1 MSSDRDTTRI
11 VRSWLEEGV
20 VALPDRVLD
29 GVLDQLPA
37 TRQRRSLWR
46 WLGIVDVS
54 ANARL
59 AMTAAAAVVVAIAGI
74 AVMASVVGPV
84 GPGAPSP
91 TPTRTPPPTPAILP
105 SPAGEATLTPGRYAL
120 PAFSVPGISLD
131 VPAGWFPCFSDPN
144 EAGVCSERELEV
156 AALIVQNVV
165 AGQCGFGE
173 ELRSPPPGPSVDEL
187 VAAISNIPGVT
198 VTPAIDVSI
207 DGVAGKELTLTAA
220 EPASC
225 SIQTW
230 ATSDRTNG
238 MGYDEVDIVRI
249 LDVGGTR
256 VLIVGAYH
264 VAYPEAETDA
274 ALIRQLLDSVQI
286 AR

>member
-20 VALPDRVLD
+20 TALPDRVLD

-46 WLGIVDVS
+46 WFAIGDVG

-59 AMTAAAAVVVAIAGI
+59 AMAAVAVVVVAVLGFGLLPAI
-74 AVMASVVGPV
+74 VGPS
-84 GPGAPSP
+84 GPGGPAPSP
-91 TPTRTPPPTPAILP
+91 TPAPTPTPAILP
-105 SPAGEATLTPGRYAL
+105 SPAAEATLTPGRYTL
-120 PAFSVPGISLD
+120 QAFSVPGISLD
-131 VPAGWFPCFSDPN
+131 VPAGWFPCYGDPN
-144 EAGVCSERELEV
+144 EEGVCSERQLEV

-165 AGQCGFGE
+165 AGQCGSGG

-207 DGVAGKELTLTAA
+207 DGIAGKELTVTAA

-225 SIQTW
+225 TIQTW

-238 MGYDEVDIVRI
+238 MGNDETDIVRI

-264 VAYPEAETDA
+264 LAYPEAQADA
-274 ALIRQLLDSVQI
+274 ALVRQLLDSVQI

>member
-1 MSSDRDTTRI
+1 MSSDRDTTRL

-20 VALPDRVLD
+20 TALPDRVLD

-46 WLGIVDVS
+46 WLRFGDVG

-59 AMTAAAAVVVAIAGI
+59 AVAATAVVVVA
-74 AVMASVVGPV
+74 VVGV
-84 GPGAPSP
+84 GLLSAILGHGPGGPAPSP
-91 TPTRTPPPTPAILP
+91 TPTTAILP
-105 SPAGEATLTPGRYAL
+105 SPGAEATLTPGRYAL
-120 PAFSVPGISLD
+120 QALSVPGISLD
-131 VPAGWFPCFSDPN
+131 VPAGWFPCYGDPN
-144 EAGVCSERELEV
+144 EQGVCSERQLEV

-165 AGQCGFGE
+165 AGQCGSGG

-198 VTPAIDVSI
+198 VPPALDVSV
-207 DGVAGKELTLTAA
+207 DGFAGKELTVTAA

-225 SIQTW
+225 TIQTW
-230 ATSDRTNG
+230 ATTDRTNG
-238 MGYDEVDIVRI
+238 MTGDEVDIVRI

-264 VAYPEAETDA
+264 IAYPEAGTDA
-274 ALIRQLLDSVQI
+274 ALIRQLLDSVQV

>member
-1 MSSDRDTTRI
+1 MSSDRDTTRL

-20 VALPDRVLD
+20 TALPDRVLD

-37 TRQRRSLWR
+37 TRQRRSVWR
-46 WLGIVDVS
+46 WLRFGDVGE
-54 ANARL
+54 NARL
-59 AMTAAAAVVVAIAGI
+59 AMAAAAVVVVAILGVELLPAI
-74 AVMASVVGPV
+74 LGPS
-84 GPGAPSP
+84 GPGGPPPSP
-91 TPTRTPPPTPAILP
+91 SPSATPAILP
-105 SPAGEATLTPGRYAL
+105 SPAAEATLTPGRYTFQ
-120 PAFSVPGISLD
+120 AFSVPGISLD
-131 VPAGWFPCFSDPN
+131 VPAGWFPCFSGPN
-144 EAGVCSERELEV
+144 EEGVCSERELEV

-165 AGQCGFGE
+165 AGQCGSGGV
-173 ELRSPPPGPSVDEL
+173 LRSPPPGLSVDEL

-198 VTPAIDVSI
+198 FTPAVDVSI
-207 DGVAGKELTLTAA
+207 DGIAGKELTLTAA

-225 SIQTW
+225 MIQTW

-238 MGYDEVDIVRI
+238 MGSDETDIVRI